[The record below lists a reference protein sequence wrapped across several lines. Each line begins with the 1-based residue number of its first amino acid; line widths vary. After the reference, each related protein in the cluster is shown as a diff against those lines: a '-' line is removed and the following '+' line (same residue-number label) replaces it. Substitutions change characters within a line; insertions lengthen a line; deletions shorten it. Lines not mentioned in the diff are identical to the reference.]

1 MIMENK
7 KELLVIF
14 GGASPEHEVS
24 CASAASL
31 IGAISNTKYNIHC
44 LGITKEGNWIL
55 TKASTEEIGDATS
68 WLSHKDNRKAI
79 LSPDRRD
86 HGLLVFDENGFHPL
100 HIDVVFPI
108 IHGETG
114 EDGELQGLLE
124 IAGIPYVGSGVCA
137 SACSMDKS
145 VTVHFARLC
154 GLRCPEYF
162 SCACTDFLS
171 DPQAVVAQVVAHFR
185 KALGQV
191 FPLFVKP
198 ASTGSSVGISK
209 VNNEEELL
217 NALHVAAQYP
227 GHLIVEENIVG
238 KEIKVAVLGQD
249 QDIAVGEICEIV
261 VTNGIFNDFK
271 LKYQSGGS
279 HKKIPADLPE
289 AVAQELK
296 QNAMDIYHSLGCRGF
311 ARVDFFVKEDNTVI
325 FNEINTVPGF
335 TRGSIYSLMFEKA
348 GLSYEALIEKLIS
361 LAGE

>member
-1 MIMENK
+1 MENK
-7 KELLVIF
+7 KDILVIF

-24 CASAASL
+24 CASAAAL
-31 IGAISNTKYNIHC
+31 IGAISRKKYHVHC
-44 LGITKEGNWIL
+44 LGITREGNWIL
-55 TKASTEEIGDATS
+55 TKASTEEIGDARS

-79 LSPDRRD
+79 LSPDRGD
-86 HGLLVFDENGFHPL
+86 HGLMIFGEKGLELL

-124 IAGIPYVGSGVCA
+124 IAGIPYVGCGVCA

-145 VTVHFARLC
+145 VTVNFARLC
-154 GLRCPEYF
+154 GIRCPEYF
-162 SCACTDFLS
+162 SCACTDFLA
-171 DPQAVVAQVVAHFR
+171 DPQGVAAQVVDHFR
-185 KALGQV
+185 NTLGEV

-209 VNNEEELL
+209 VHNEEELL
-217 NALHVAAQYP
+217 TALEVAAQYP

-238 KEIKVAVLGQD
+238 KEIKVAVLGQN
-249 QDIAVGEICEIV
+249 QDIAVGELCEIV
-261 VTNGIFNDFK
+261 VENGIFNDFK
-271 LKYQSGGS
+271 LKYQSSGS
-279 HKKIPADLPE
+279 HKKIPAELPADVVE
-289 AVAQELK
+289 ELK
-296 QNAMDIYHSLGCRGF
+296 NSSKEIYHRLGCRGF

-348 GLSYEALIEKLIS
+348 GVPYETLVEKLIC
-361 LAGE
+361 LAEG